1 MGQEAQERDTSD
13 ARVLSLSAADRSKG
27 KSSPPVPRHCG
38 GAGLRER
45 GGRARA
51 RLSST
56 SAASTPPPLPPP
68 RSPPPH
74 PAQFGWSSPPA
85 LFLVPLQETI
95 PAIDRRFLRGM
106 YLPCAFSSWLR
117 TRDYRRG
124 DKCVLRLNIKR
135 KFNLRLSCMM
145 ALLPGRF

>member
-38 GAGLRER
+38 GAGARWPRASEAFLYLRR
-45 GGRARA
+45 IHPYSSSS
-51 RLSST
+51 SST
-56 SAASTPPPLPPP
+56 FT
-68 RSPPPH
+68 
-74 PAQFGWSSPPA
+74 SSPPGPVRLVLSRPPSSWF
-85 LFLVPLQETI
+85 LFKKQSRPPIADSFEVYI
-95 PAIDRRFLRGM
+95 
-106 YLPCAFSSWLR
+106 YLCAFSSWLR

-124 DKCVLRLNIKR
+124 DNCVLRLNIKR

>member
-1 MGQEAQERDTSD
+1 MKKREKKTNDPMGQEAQERDTSD

-74 PAQFGWSSPPA
+74 PAQFGWSSPARLLLGSSSRNNPGHRSPIPSRYVST
-85 LFLVPLQETI
+85 LRFQFLAEDSRLPK
-95 PAIDRRFLRGM
+95 RRQVRSEIE
-106 YLPCAFSSWLR
+106 Y
-117 TRDYRRG
+117 
-124 DKCVLRLNIKR
+124 KKEI
-135 KFNLRLSCMM
+135 
-145 ALLPGRF
+145 